1 MAKRQVPNFDL
12 IRPITNDQLVLINRN
27 RYITVAIT
35 ERYYGENFCKD
46 VDCGTTDFWE
56 IIVKVYSA
64 NAHFIC
70 DRCSLAV
77 KIAFLNK
84 WQHQQLA
91 LQTNYVPFI

>member
-27 RYITVAIT
+27 RYITEAIT
-35 ERYYGENFCKD
+35 ERYCGENFCKD

-64 NAHFIC
+64 NAHFIS

-91 LQTNYVPFI
+91 LPTNYVPFI